1 MRHALRTVVVCAG
14 AVLLCAGVL
23 ASPADKVGPS
33 CTARPVSLQNP
44 AYMVVDAVV
53 RGDSLLLPD
62 YTKGLREVD
71 LRTGKDL
78 RSVLPMGTQRGEVVG
93 PQHLG
98 CGSGRCVVFGNRYF
112 WVYYDTSFRFLHEYP
127 GMNSTAAGQ
136 PLVFPDRMV
145 VYGVTSPEVTGGGTP
160 SYLFV
165 QYDDG
170 EIVPLQ
176 EYPTSMPI
184 PEIVKRIHF
193 QGVTTG
199 GLAEVDGGGWVFVD
213 PRSYSVFVFDAN
225 DRLKGAWRGTNPRFR
240 APNWGASPEVH
251 DDSGRQAYSRWQLAQ
266 PQVKRPVVLEGGL
279 LAFVVGLP
287 DGPMLQRHEL
297 DIYRLNGEPVAV
309 GIPIEGV
316 RAGRL
321 IIADAGSGRLVLV
334 GQESWEPSA
343 PTTIWQVEVPDLGT
357 TP

>member
-1 MRHALRTVVVCAG
+1 MRHALRVVVVCAG
-14 AVLLCAGVL
+14 VVLLCAGVL
-23 ASPADKVGPS
+23 ASPADKTEAT
-33 CTARPVSLQNP
+33 CNAQAVSLENP

-53 RGDSLLLPD
+53 RGNSLLLPD

-78 RSVLPMGTQRGEVVG
+78 RSVLPMGTQQGEVSG

-98 CGSGRCVVFGNRYF
+98 CGSERCVVWGDRYF
-112 WVYYDTSFRFLHEYP
+112 WVYYDSSFRFLHEYP
-127 GMNSTAAGQ
+127 GMQSAAAGQ
-136 PLVFPDRMV
+136 PLVFSDRMV
-145 VYGVTSPEVTGGGTP
+145 VYGTASPEVSGGGTP
-160 SYLFV
+160 SYLFI

-199 GLAEVDGGGWVFVD
+199 GLAELPGGGWVFVD
-213 PRSYSVFVFDAN
+213 PRSYSVFVFDKN
-225 DRLKGAWRGTNPRFR
+225 DRLTKAWRGTNPSFR

-266 PQVKRPVVLEGGL
+266 PQVKRPVSLGDDL

-287 DGPMLQRHEL
+287 DGPLMQRHEL
-297 DIYRLNGEPVAV
+297 DIYRTSGEPVAV
-309 GIPIEGV
+309 GLPIDGV
-316 RAGRL
+316 QSGRL
-321 IIADAGSGRLVLV
+321 IIADAGAGRLVLV
-334 GQESWEPSA
+334 GQQSWEPSA
-343 PTTIWQVEVPDLGT
+343 TTTVWQVEVPEVQT
-357 TP
+357 TQ